1 MLNFRVG
8 GGGWYALSG
17 LGFFSF
23 ESEWK
28 DKSKQGFGYERM
40 TFLAKNLSLLT
51 SEGNEAGMLFVSE
64 N

>member
-1 MLNFRVG
+1 MHSLRVV
-8 GGGWYALSG
+8 L
-17 LGFFSF
+17 FFFLLLSF
-23 ESEWK
+23 EREWK

-40 TFLAKNLSLLT
+40 TFLVKNLSLLT